1 MDTFSKLVRMV
12 VLLAAAALTGCAT
25 QKLSPAPSEGLDA
38 DAAVVF
44 AVDDLIRQ
52 ADDGRGFLGRLA
64 AKRSRSKL
72 VLDPLLDAGSGQQ
85 TELMKALEQKI
96 GERVATDYPTWELL
110 PFRATNVAE
119 AQYLLAG
126 TLTYEDADAQR
137 KLRLNASLTELA
149 TGVVV
154 AQTSV
159 LIRDEGLD
167 VSPTRYFRDSPISVR
182 DRSTE
187 AYAATARMPAGRK
200 ADPDYLRAVAT
211 AALISEATS
220 AYNSARY
227 DEALKLYAS
236 AAESLEGEQLR
247 VLNGLYLTNWKLGR
261 ASEAERAFRR
271 IVSYGLSNNALAV
284 KVLFRPGST
293 DFWPDPNVSGP
304 YAIWMR
310 QIAREAS
317 ASRVCLNLVGHT
329 SRTGSE
335 QVNARLSQQRALVIK
350 QRLETEAPEL
360 SARMRYSGVGWRENL
375 VGTGTD
381 DVRDALDRRVEFHVV
396 DCESAAS

>member
-1 MDTFSKLVRMV
+1 
-12 VLLAAAALTGCAT
+12 
-25 QKLSPAPSEGLDA
+25 
-38 DAAVVF
+38 
-44 AVDDLIRQ
+44 
-52 ADDGRGFLGRLA
+52 
-64 AKRSRSKL
+64 
-72 VLDPLLDAGSGQQ
+72 
-85 TELMKALEQKI
+85 
-96 GERVATDYPTWELL
+96 
-110 PFRATNVAE
+110 
-119 AQYLLAG
+119 
-126 TLTYEDADAQR
+126 
-137 KLRLNASLTELA
+137 
-149 TGVVV
+149 
-154 AQTSV
+154 
-159 LIRDEGLD
+159 
-167 VSPTRYFRDSPISVR
+167 
-182 DRSTE
+182 
-187 AYAATARMPAGRK
+187 MPAGRK

-271 IVSYGLSNNALAV
+271 ILSYGLSNNALAV

-360 SARMRYSGVGWRENL
+360 SARMRYSGVGWRKS
-375 VGTGTD
+375 
-381 DVRDALDRRVEFHVV
+381 RRHRDRRCARRAGPSGRVSRRRLRERGFVKLNGAGPHA
-396 DCESAAS
+396 CAAARVFVRYRFS